1 MAFDVNTDYKAK
13 QNEIKKQMD
22 AETDPAKKAALQ
34 AEFDAAGQS
43 RNEKI
48 ASNLQKYGQYATTPE
63 LDAVSKIQANQRGNM
78 AYDAGT
84 DYTAL
89 QNSLKNQMGTE
100 TDPDRRAALQ
110 RLYDTAEQSRI
121 AKMASSLQKYGKYA
135 TDSELDAAAGIQA
148 NNQIGTTYE
157 NQAKTIGEYYD
168 TAKQNANNDALS
180 RGMARSSFVSDRMA
194 GLDAKRADALTSNDA
209 AKALAIQNA
218 KTAILNNYQTNAAN
232 ALANEKSEFANTIGA
247 YYNDYQAE
255 INRVLNN
262 NDASDDWKVPYLQAA
277 RNQKLHDQATAQ
289 AAADQQA
296 FENQLALDKLAISS
310 SKSYRSGRH
319 SGGSRGNSGNSGSD
333 TTGTTGTTG
342 SNLFGNTSAAQTA
355 ANNSVATVDSASNL
369 SSLEYKLS
377 QIEGS
382 QSGVQS
388 KAANII
394 KQYLNSGAISEATA
408 KKYLSQ
414 YGL

>member
-1 MAFDVNTDYKAK
+1 MAFDVNTDYTAVK
-13 QNEIKKQMD
+13 NSLKKQLD
-22 AETDPAKKAALQ
+22 AETDAAKKTALQ
-34 AEFDAAGQS
+34 AQYDAAEQA
-43 RNEKI
+43 RTEKI
-48 ASNLQKYGQYATTPE
+48 ASNLQKYGQYATTP
-63 LDAVSKIQANQRGNM
+63 
-78 AYDAGT
+78 
-84 DYTAL
+84 
-89 QNSLKNQMGTE
+89 
-100 TDPDRRAALQ
+100 
-110 RLYDTAEQSRI
+110 
-121 AKMASSLQKYGKYA
+121 
-135 TDSELDAAAGIQA
+135 ELDAAAGIQA

-157 NQAKTIGEYYD
+157 NQAKAIGDYYD

-180 RGMARSSFVSDRMA
+180 RGMARSSFVGDRMA

-218 KTAILNNYQTNAAN
+218 KTDILNNYQTNTAN

-247 YYNDYQAE
+247 YSNDYQAE
-255 INRVLNN
+255 INRVQGN
-262 NDASDDWKVPYLQAA
+262 NDASDDWKIPYLQAA
-277 RNQKLHDQATAQ
+277 RNQKLQYQATAQ
-289 AAADQQA
+289 AAANQQA

-310 SKSYRSGRH
+310 SKSYRSGRR
-319 SGGSRGNSGNSGSD
+319 SGGSRGNSGGG

-342 SNLFGNTSAAQTA
+342 AGLFGNTSAV
-355 ANNSVATVDSASNL
+355 NNSVATVDSASNL

-377 QIEGS
+377 QIEDS

>member
-34 AEFDAAGQS
+34 VEFDAAGQS
-43 RNEKI
+43 RNEKL
-48 ASNLQKYGQYATTPE
+48 ASN
-63 LDAVSKIQANQRGNM
+63 
-78 AYDAGT
+78 
-84 DYTAL
+84 
-89 QNSLKNQMGTE
+89 
-100 TDPDRRAALQ
+100 
-110 RLYDTAEQSRI
+110 
-121 AKMASSLQKYGKYA
+121 LQKYGKYA
-135 TDSELDAAAGIQA
+135 TDSELDSAAGIQA

-157 NQAKTIGEYYD
+157 NQAKAIGDYYD
-168 TAKQNANNDALS
+168 TAQQNANNDALS

-194 GLDAKRADALTSNDA
+194 GLDSKRADALTSNDA

-218 KTAILNNYQTNAAN
+218 KTAILNNYQTNTAN
-232 ALANEKSEFANTIGA
+232 ALANQKSEYVNTIGA
-247 YYNDYQAE
+247 YSNDYQAE
-255 INRVLNN
+255 INNVMNN

-277 RNQKLHDQATAQ
+277 RNQKLNNIAAAQ

-296 FENQLALDKLAISS
+296 FENQLALDKLAISN
-310 SKSYRSGRH
+310 SKSYRSGRR
-319 SGGSRGNSGNSGSD
+319 SGGNGGDNSSS
-333 TTGTTGTTG
+333 GTTGTTG
-342 SNLFGNTSAAQTA
+342 ANLFGNNSAAQTA
-355 ANNSVATVDSASNL
+355 ANNSGATADSASNL
-369 SSLEYKLS
+369 SSLDYKLS

-382 QSGVQS
+382 ESGVQS

>member
-22 AETDPAKKAALQ
+22 AETDPAKKTALQ
-34 AEFDAAGQS
+34 SQYDAAGQS
-43 RNEKI
+43 RNEKL

-63 LDAVSKIQANQRGNM
+63 LDAVSRIQANQRGNM
-78 AYDAGT
+78 AYDAGA

-135 TDSELDAAAGIQA
+135 TDSELDSAAGIQA

-157 NQAKTIGEYYD
+157 NQAKKIGEYYD
-168 TAKQNANNDALS
+168 TAEQNASNDALS

-194 GLDAKRADALTSNDA
+194 RLDSKRADALTSNDA

-218 KTAILNNYQTNAAN
+218 KTNILNNYQTNSAN
-232 ALANEKSEFANTIGA
+232 ALTNQKSEYANTIGA
-247 YYNDYQAE
+247 YYNDYQQE
-255 INRVLNN
+255 INNVTNN
-262 NDASDDWKVPYLQAA
+262 NDASDDWKIPYLQAA
-277 RNQKLHDQATAQ
+277 RQKKIQDTKNTQ
-289 AAADQQA
+289 AAADQQT

-310 SKSYRSGRH
+310 SKSYRSGRR
-319 SGGSRGNSGNSGSD
+319 SGGSRGSNGGNDNSGSSSIS
-333 TTGTTGTTG
+333 TYNPTTG
-342 SNLFGNTSAAQTA
+342 SS
-355 ANNSVATVDSASNL
+355 
-369 SSLEYKLS
+369 
-377 QIEGS
+377 
-382 QSGVQS
+382 
-388 KAANII
+388 
-394 KQYLNSGAISEATA
+394 NSGSKDKISYADANYQVGMNRTKAGQISTVQRLTQNGFISENTA
-408 KKYLSQ
+408 NKLISEFN
-414 YGL
+414 LA

>member
-34 AEFDAAGQS
+34 VEFDAAGQS
-43 RNEKI
+43 RNEKL
-48 ASNLQKYGQYATTPE
+48 ASN
-63 LDAVSKIQANQRGNM
+63 
-78 AYDAGT
+78 
-84 DYTAL
+84 
-89 QNSLKNQMGTE
+89 
-100 TDPDRRAALQ
+100 
-110 RLYDTAEQSRI
+110 
-121 AKMASSLQKYGKYA
+121 LQKYGKYA

-157 NQAKTIGEYYD
+157 NQAKSIGDYYD
-168 TAKQNANNDALS
+168 TAQQNANNDALS

-194 GLDAKRADALTSNDA
+194 GLDSKRAGALTSNDA

-218 KTAILNNYQTNAAN
+218 KTAILNNYQTNTAN
-232 ALANEKSEFANTIGA
+232 ALANQKSEYANTIGA
-247 YYNDYQAE
+247 YSNDYQQE
-255 INRVLNN
+255 INNVMNN
-262 NDASDDWKVPYLQAA
+262 NDASDDWKVPYLKAA
-277 RNQKLHDQATAQ
+277 RNQKLNNIAAAQ

-310 SKSYRSGRH
+310 SKSYRSGRR
-319 SGGSRGNSGNSGSD
+319 SGGSDNGGDNSSS
-333 TTGTTGTTG
+333 GTTGTTG
-342 SNLFGNTSAAQTA
+342 ANLFGNNSAAQTA
-355 ANNSVATVDSASNL
+355 ANNSGATADSASNI

-377 QIEGS
+377 QIEDSG
-382 QSGVQS
+382 SGVQS

-394 KQYLNSGAISEATA
+394 KQYFNSGAISEATA

>member
-13 QNEIKKQMD
+13 QNEIKKQM
-22 AETDPAKKAALQ
+22 E
-34 AEFDAAGQS
+34 
-43 RNEKI
+43 
-48 ASNLQKYGQYATTPE
+48 
-63 LDAVSKIQANQRGNM
+63 
-78 AYDAGT
+78 
-84 DYTAL
+84 
-89 QNSLKNQMGTE
+89 TE

-110 RLYDTAEQSRI
+110 RLNDTAGQSRI
-121 AKMASSLQKYGKYA
+121 AKMASNLQKYGKYA
-135 TDSELDAAAGIQA
+135 TDSELDSAAGIQA

-157 NQAKTIGEYYD
+157 NQAKTIGDYYD

-232 ALANEKSEFANTIGA
+232 ALANEKREYANTIGA
-247 YYNDYQAE
+247 YFNDYQQE
-255 INRVLNN
+255 INNVMNN
-262 NDASDDWKVPYLQAA
+262 NDPSDDWKVPYLQAA
-277 RNQKLHDQATAQ
+277 RNQKLQYQAAAQ

-310 SKSYRSGRH
+310 SKSYRSGRR
-319 SGGSRGNSGNSGSD
+319 SGGSRGNSGGDGGGSGTS
-333 TTGTTGTTG
+333 GTTGA
-342 SNLFGNTSAAQTA
+342 NLFGGAPAGSPNQLNQSTA
-355 ANNSVATVDSASNL
+355 DSASNI
-369 SSLEYKLS
+369 SALEYQLS
-377 QIEGS
+377 KIEDS

>member
-34 AEFDAAGQS
+34 VEFDAAGQS
-43 RNEKI
+43 RNEKL
-48 ASNLQKYGQYATTPE
+48 ASN
-63 LDAVSKIQANQRGNM
+63 
-78 AYDAGT
+78 
-84 DYTAL
+84 
-89 QNSLKNQMGTE
+89 
-100 TDPDRRAALQ
+100 
-110 RLYDTAEQSRI
+110 
-121 AKMASSLQKYGKYA
+121 LQKYGKYA
-135 TDSELDAAAGIQA
+135 TDSELDSAAGIQA

-157 NQAKTIGEYYD
+157 NQAKAIGDYYD
-168 TAKQNANNDALS
+168 TAQQNANNDALS

-194 GLDAKRADALTSNDA
+194 GLDSKRADALTSNDA

-218 KTAILNNYQTNAAN
+218 KTNILNNYQTNTAN
-232 ALANEKSEFANTIGA
+232 ALANQKSEFANTIGA
-247 YYNDYQAE
+247 YYNDYQQE
-255 INRVLNN
+255 INNVMNN

-277 RNQKLHDQATAQ
+277 RNQKLNNISTAQATAN
-289 AAADQQA
+289 QQA

-310 SKSYRSGRH
+310 SKSYRSGRR
-319 SGGSRGNSGNSGSD
+319 SGGSRGSNGGNDNSGGNPD
-333 TTGTTGTTG
+333 
-342 SNLFGNTSAAQTA
+342 NNPNPFGNTPAAQTA
-355 ANNSVATVDSASNL
+355 ANNSGATADSASNL
-369 SSLEYKLS
+369 SSLDYKLS

-382 QSGVQS
+382 ESGVQS

-394 KQYLNSGAISEATA
+394 KQYFNSGAISEATA

>member
-22 AETDPAKKAALQ
+22 AETDPVKKAALQ
-34 AEFDAAGQS
+34 VEFNAAGQS
-43 RNEKI
+43 RNEKL
-48 ASNLQKYGQYATTPE
+48 ASNLQKYG
-63 LDAVSKIQANQRGNM
+63 
-78 AYDAGT
+78 
-84 DYTAL
+84 
-89 QNSLKNQMGTE
+89 
-100 TDPDRRAALQ
+100 
-110 RLYDTAEQSRI
+110 
-121 AKMASSLQKYGKYA
+121 KYA
-135 TDSELDAAAGIQA
+135 SDSELDSAAGIQA

-194 GLDAKRADALTSNDA
+194 GLDSKRADALTSNDV

-218 KTAILNNYQTNAAN
+218 KTSILNNYQANSAN
-232 ALANEKSEFANTIGA
+232 ALTNQKSEYANTIGA
-247 YYNDYQAE
+247 YSNDYQAE
-255 INRVLNN
+255 INKVTDN
-262 NDASDDWKVPYLQAA
+262 NDASDDWKIPYLQAA
-277 RNQKLHDQATAQ
+277 RQKKIQDMQSAQ

-310 SKSYRSGRH
+310 SKSYRSGRR
-319 SGGSRGNSGNSGSD
+319 SSGSRGNSGND

-342 SNLFGNTSAAQTA
+342 SNLFGNASA
-355 ANNSVATVDSASNL
+355 ANNSGATADSASNL
-369 SSLEYKLS
+369 SSLDYKLS

>member
-34 AEFDAAGQS
+34 VEFDAAGQS
-43 RNEKI
+43 RNEKL
-48 ASNLQKYGQYATTPE
+48 ASN
-63 LDAVSKIQANQRGNM
+63 
-78 AYDAGT
+78 
-84 DYTAL
+84 
-89 QNSLKNQMGTE
+89 
-100 TDPDRRAALQ
+100 
-110 RLYDTAEQSRI
+110 
-121 AKMASSLQKYGKYA
+121 LQKYGKYA
-135 TDSELDAAAGIQA
+135 TDSELDSAAGIQA

-157 NQAKTIGEYYD
+157 NQAKAIGDYYD
-168 TAKQNANNDALS
+168 TAQQNANNDALS

-194 GLDAKRADALTSNDA
+194 GLDSKRADALTSNDA

-218 KTAILNNYQTNAAN
+218 KTSILNNYQTNTAN
-232 ALANEKSEFANTIGA
+232 ALANQKSEFVNTIGA
-247 YYNDYQAE
+247 YSNDYQQE
-255 INRVLNN
+255 INNVMNN

-277 RNQKLHDQATAQ
+277 RNQKLNNIAAAQ
-289 AAADQQA
+289 AAAEQQA

-310 SKSYRSGRH
+310 SKSYRSGRR
-319 SGGSRGNSGNSGSD
+319 SGGTRSGNSGDS
-333 TTGTTGTTG
+333 GGSSGATGTTG
-342 SNLFGNTSAAQTA
+342 SNLFGGNTSV
-355 ANNSVATVDSASNL
+355 ANNSGATATADSASNI
-369 SSLEYKLS
+369 SELEYKLS
-377 QIEGS
+377 KIDDS

>member
-34 AEFDAAGQS
+34 VEFDAAGQS
-43 RNEKI
+43 RNEKL
-48 ASNLQKYGQYATTPE
+48 ASNLQKYG
-63 LDAVSKIQANQRGNM
+63 
-78 AYDAGT
+78 
-84 DYTAL
+84 
-89 QNSLKNQMGTE
+89 
-100 TDPDRRAALQ
+100 
-110 RLYDTAEQSRI
+110 
-121 AKMASSLQKYGKYA
+121 KYA
-135 TDSELDAAAGIQA
+135 SDSELDAAAGIQA

-157 NQAKTIGEYYD
+157 NQAKTIGDYYD

-194 GLDAKRADALTSNDA
+194 GLDAKRADALASNDA

-218 KTAILNNYQTNAAN
+218 KTSILNNYQANTAN
-232 ALANEKSEFANTIGA
+232 ALANEKREYANTIGA
-247 YYNDYQAE
+247 YYNDYQQE
-255 INRVLNN
+255 INNVSNN
-262 NDASDDWKVPYLQAA
+262 NDASDDWKIPYLQAA
-277 RNQKLHDQATAQ
+277 RNQKLQDQAASQ

-296 FENQLALDKLAISS
+296 FENQLALDKLALSS
-310 SKSYRSGRH
+310 SKSYRSGRR
-319 SGGSRGNSGNSGSD
+319 SSGSRGSVGDSGNS
-333 TTGTTGTTG
+333 GTTGTTG
-342 SNLFGNTSAAQTA
+342 SNLFGGNTSAV
-355 ANNSVATVDSASNL
+355 NNSGATADSASNI
-369 SSLEYKLS
+369 SALEYKLS
-377 QIEGS
+377 QIEDS

-408 KKYLSQ
+408 TKYLSQ

>member
-34 AEFDAAGQS
+34 VEFDDAGQS

-48 ASNLQKYGQYATTPE
+48 ASNLQKYG
-63 LDAVSKIQANQRGNM
+63 
-78 AYDAGT
+78 
-84 DYTAL
+84 
-89 QNSLKNQMGTE
+89 
-100 TDPDRRAALQ
+100 
-110 RLYDTAEQSRI
+110 
-121 AKMASSLQKYGKYA
+121 KYA
-135 TDSELDAAAGIQA
+135 TDSELDSAAGIQA

-157 NQAKTIGEYYD
+157 NQAKTIGDYYD
-168 TAKQNANNDALS
+168 TAQQNANNDALS

-194 GLDAKRADALTSNDA
+194 GLDTKRADALTSNDA

-218 KTAILNNYQTNAAN
+218 KTNILNNYQTNTAN
-232 ALANEKSEFANTIGA
+232 ALANQKSEYANTIGA
-247 YYNDYQAE
+247 YSNDYQQE
-255 INRVLNN
+255 INNVMNN
-262 NDASDDWKVPYLQAA
+262 NDASDDWKVPYLKAA
-277 RNQKLHDQATAQ
+277 RNQKLNNIAAAQ

-310 SKSYRSGRH
+310 SKSYRSGRR
-319 SGGSRGNSGNSGSD
+319 SGGSRGSGGGSSSS
-333 TTGTTGTTG
+333 GTTGTTG
-342 SNLFGNTSAAQTA
+342 ANLFGNNSAAQTA
-355 ANNSVATVDSASNL
+355 ANNSGATADSASNL
-369 SSLEYKLS
+369 SSLDYKLS

-382 QSGVQS
+382 ESSVQS
-388 KAANII
+388 KAANLI
-394 KQYLNSGAISEATA
+394 KQYFNSGAISEATA

>member
-1 MAFDVNTDYKAK
+1 MAYDVNTDYKAK

-34 AEFDAAGQS
+34 VEFDAAGQS
-43 RNEKI
+43 RNEKL
-48 ASNLQKYGQYATTPE
+48 ASN
-63 LDAVSKIQANQRGNM
+63 
-78 AYDAGT
+78 
-84 DYTAL
+84 
-89 QNSLKNQMGTE
+89 
-100 TDPDRRAALQ
+100 
-110 RLYDTAEQSRI
+110 
-121 AKMASSLQKYGKYA
+121 LQKYGKYA
-135 TDSELDAAAGIQA
+135 TDSELDSAAGIQA

-157 NQAKTIGEYYD
+157 NQAKAIGDYYD
-168 TAKQNANNDALS
+168 TAQQNANNDALS

-218 KTAILNNYQTNAAN
+218 KTAILNNYQTNTAN
-232 ALANEKSEFANTIGA
+232 ALANQKSEYANTIGA
-247 YYNDYQAE
+247 YSNDYQAE
-255 INRVLNN
+255 INRVQGN

-277 RNQKLHDQATAQ
+277 RNQKLNNIAAAQ

-310 SKSYRSGRH
+310 SKSYRSGRR
-319 SGGSRGNSGNSGSD
+319 SGGSRGSDGNSSSS
-333 TTGTTGTTG
+333 GTTGTTG
-342 SNLFGNTSAAQTA
+342 ANLFGNTSAAQTA
-355 ANNSVATVDSASNL
+355 ANNSGATADSASNL
-369 SSLEYKLS
+369 SSLDYKLS

-382 QSGVQS
+382 ESGVQS
-388 KAANII
+388 KAANLI
-394 KQYLNSGAISEATA
+394 KQYFNSGAISEATA

>member
-1 MAFDVNTDYKAK
+1 MAYDVNTDYKAK

-34 AEFDAAGQS
+34 SQYDAAGQS

-63 LDAVSKIQANQRGNM
+63 LDAVSRIQANQRGNM

-135 TDSELDAAAGIQA
+135 SDSELDSAAGIQA

-157 NQAKTIGEYYD
+157 NQAKTIGDYYD
-168 TAKQNANNDALS
+168 TAQQNANNDALS

-218 KTAILNNYQTNAAN
+218 KANILNNYQTNSAN
-232 ALANEKSEFANTIGA
+232 ALANEKGEFANTIGA
-247 YYNDYQAE
+247 YSNDYQAE
-255 INRVLNN
+255 INRVQGN
-262 NDASDDWKVPYLQAA
+262 NDASDDWKIPYLQAA
-277 RNQKLHDQATAQ
+277 RQKKIQDMNSAQ

-296 FENQLALDKLAISS
+296 FENQLALEKLAISS
-310 SKSYRSGRH
+310 SKSYRSGRR
-319 SGGSRGNSGNSGSD
+319 SSGSRGNSGDNG
-333 TTGTTGTTG
+333 GVNNNG
-342 SNLFGNTSAAQTA
+342 NPFGNTSAA
-355 ANNSVATVDSASNL
+355 NNSGATADSASNL
-369 SSLEYKLS
+369 SSLDYKLS

-382 QSGVQS
+382 ESGVQS
-388 KAANII
+388 KAANLI
-394 KQYLNSGAISEATA
+394 KQYFNSGAISEATA

>member
-1 MAFDVNTDYKAK
+1 MAYDVNTDYKAK

-34 AEFDAAGQS
+34 VEFDAAGQS
-43 RNEKI
+43 RNEKL
-48 ASNLQKYGQYATTPE
+48 ASN
-63 LDAVSKIQANQRGNM
+63 
-78 AYDAGT
+78 
-84 DYTAL
+84 
-89 QNSLKNQMGTE
+89 
-100 TDPDRRAALQ
+100 
-110 RLYDTAEQSRI
+110 
-121 AKMASSLQKYGKYA
+121 LQKYGKYA
-135 TDSELDAAAGIQA
+135 TDSELDSAAGIQA

-157 NQAKTIGEYYD
+157 NQAKTIGDYYD
-168 TAKQNANNDALS
+168 TAQQNANNDALS

-194 GLDAKRADALTSNDA
+194 GLDSKRADALTSNDA

-218 KTAILNNYQTNAAN
+218 KTAILNNYQTNTAN
-232 ALANEKSEFANTIGA
+232 ALANEKSEYANTIGA
-247 YYNDYQAE
+247 YSNDYQQE
-255 INRVLNN
+255 INNVMNN
-262 NDASDDWKVPYLQAA
+262 NDASDDWKVPYLKAA
-277 RNQKLHDQATAQ
+277 RNQKLNNIATAQ

-319 SGGSRGNSGNSGSD
+319 SGGSRGGNDNSGGNPD
-333 TTGTTGTTG
+333 NNP
-342 SNLFGNTSAAQTA
+342 NLFGNNSA
-355 ANNSVATVDSASNL
+355 ANNSGATADSASNL

-377 QIEGS
+377 QIEDS

-388 KAANII
+388 KAASII

>member
-1 MAFDVNTDYKAK
+1 MAFDVNTDYKSK

-34 AEFDAAGQS
+34 VEFNAAGQS
-43 RNEKI
+43 RNEKL
-48 ASNLQKYGQYATTPE
+48 ASN
-63 LDAVSKIQANQRGNM
+63 
-78 AYDAGT
+78 
-84 DYTAL
+84 
-89 QNSLKNQMGTE
+89 
-100 TDPDRRAALQ
+100 
-110 RLYDTAEQSRI
+110 
-121 AKMASSLQKYGKYA
+121 LQKYGKYA

-194 GLDAKRADALTSNDA
+194 GLDSKRADALTSNDA

-218 KTAILNNYQTNAAN
+218 KTSILNNYQTNTAN

-247 YYNDYQAE
+247 YSNDYQAE
-255 INRVLNN
+255 INRVQGN

-277 RNQKLHDQATAQ
+277 RQKKILDMQNAQ

-310 SKSYRSGRH
+310 SKSYRSGKR
-319 SGGSRGNSGNSGSD
+319 SKGGNDGGDDGNPDNNPFGGNGGGGAA
-333 TTGTTGTTG
+333 TTQ
-342 SNLFGNTSAAQTA
+342 TSYYT
-355 ANNSVATVDSASNL
+355 SL
-369 SSLEYKLS
+369 SSQLENILDKGYTT
-377 QIEGS
+377 
-382 QSGVQS
+382 VT
-388 KAANII
+388 ANRMANLIS
-394 KQYLNSGAISEATA
+394 QYLSKGQITQEQAQALSD
-408 KKYLSQ
+408 KYI
-414 YGL
+414 G

>member
-1 MAFDVNTDYKAK
+1 MAYDVNTDYKAK

-34 AEFDAAGQS
+34 VEFDAAGQS
-43 RNEKI
+43 RNEKL
-48 ASNLQKYGQYATTPE
+48 ASN
-63 LDAVSKIQANQRGNM
+63 
-78 AYDAGT
+78 
-84 DYTAL
+84 
-89 QNSLKNQMGTE
+89 
-100 TDPDRRAALQ
+100 
-110 RLYDTAEQSRI
+110 
-121 AKMASSLQKYGKYA
+121 LQKYGKYA
-135 TDSELDAAAGIQA
+135 TDSELDSAAGIQA

-157 NQAKTIGEYYD
+157 NQAKAIGDYYD
-168 TAKQNANNDALS
+168 TAQQNANNDALS

-194 GLDAKRADALTSNDA
+194 GLDSKRADALTSNDA

-218 KTAILNNYQTNAAN
+218 KTAILNNYQTNTAN

-247 YYNDYQAE
+247 YSNDYQAE
-255 INRVLNN
+255 INNVMNN

-277 RNQKLHDQATAQ
+277 RNQKLNNIAAAQ

-310 SKSYRSGRH
+310 SKSYRSGRR
-319 SGGSRGNSGNSGSD
+319 SGGNGGDSSSS
-333 TTGTTGTTG
+333 GTTGTTG
-342 SNLFGNTSAAQTA
+342 ANLFGNNSAAQTA
-355 ANNSVATVDSASNL
+355 ANNSGATADSASNL
-369 SSLEYKLS
+369 SSLDYKLS

-382 QSGVQS
+382 ESGVQS

>member
-34 AEFDAAGQS
+34 VEFDAAGQS
-43 RNEKI
+43 RNEKL
-48 ASNLQKYGQYATTPE
+48 ASNLQKYGQYATAPE

-110 RLYDTAEQSRI
+110 RLSDTAGQSKLEKI
-121 AKMASSLQKYGKYA
+121 ASNLQKYGKYA
-135 TDSELDAAAGIQA
+135 SDSELDSAAGIQA

-157 NQAKTIGEYYD
+157 NQAKAIGDYYD
-168 TAKQNANNDALS
+168 TAQQNANNDALS

-218 KTAILNNYQTNAAN
+218 KTNILNNYQTNTAN
-232 ALANEKSEFANTIGA
+232 ALANQKSEYANTIGA
-247 YYNDYQAE
+247 YSNDYQQE
-255 INRVLNN
+255 INNVTNN
-262 NDASDDWKVPYLQAA
+262 NDASDDWKIPYLQAA
-277 RNQKLHDQATAQ
+277 RQNKIQGMQSAQ

-310 SKSYRSGRH
+310 SKSYRSGRRSSGNNGGNDN
-319 SGGSRGNSGNSGSD
+319 SGGNPDNNNNPFGGAPAA
-333 TTGTTGTTG
+333 TTQ
-342 SNLFGNTSAAQTA
+342 TSYYT
-355 ANNSVATVDSASNL
+355 SL
-369 SSLEYKLS
+369 SSQLENILDKGYTTVTTNKM
-377 QIEGS
+377 
-382 QSGVQS
+382 
-388 KAANII
+388 ANLIS
-394 KQYLNSGAISEATA
+394 QYLSKGLITQEQAQALSN
-408 KKYLSQ
+408 KYI
-414 YGL
+414 G

>member
-1 MAFDVNTDYKAK
+1 MAFDANTDYKAK

-34 AEFDAAGQS
+34 TQYDAAEQA
-43 RNEKI
+43 RTEKL
-48 ASNLQKYGQYATTPE
+48 ASN
-63 LDAVSKIQANQRGNM
+63 
-78 AYDAGT
+78 
-84 DYTAL
+84 
-89 QNSLKNQMGTE
+89 
-100 TDPDRRAALQ
+100 
-110 RLYDTAEQSRI
+110 
-121 AKMASSLQKYGKYA
+121 LQKYGKYA
-135 TDSELDAAAGIQA
+135 TDPELDAAAGIQA

-194 GLDAKRADALTSNDA
+194 GLDSKRADALTSNDA

-218 KTAILNNYQTNAAN
+218 KTAILNNYQTNTAN

-247 YYNDYQAE
+247 YSNDYQAE
-255 INRVLNN
+255 INRVQGN
-262 NDASDDWKVPYLQAA
+262 NDASDDWKVPYLKAA
-277 RNQKLHDQATAQ
+277 RNQKLNNIAAAQ

-310 SKSYRSGRH
+310 SKSYRSGRR
-319 SGGSRGNSGNSGSD
+319 SSGSRGNGGNDVGD
-333 TTGTTGTTG
+333 DG
-342 SNLFGNTSAAQTA
+342 NPDNNPFGGAPAVSPNPLNQP
-355 ANNSVATVDSASNL
+355 TVDSASNL
-369 SSLEYKLS
+369 SSLDYKLS

>member
-1 MAFDVNTDYKAK
+1 MAFDVNIDYKAK

-34 AEFDAAGQS
+34 AQYDAAGQA
-43 RNEKI
+43 RTEKI

-63 LDAVSKIQANQRGNM
+63 LDAVSRMQANQRGNM

-135 TDSELDAAAGIQA
+135 TDSELDSAAGIQA

-157 NQAKTIGEYYD
+157 NQAKGINEYYD
-168 TAKQNANNDALS
+168 TAQQNANNDALS

-218 KTAILNNYQTNAAN
+218 KTNILNNYQTNAAN
-232 ALANEKSEFANTIGA
+232 ALANEKREYANTIGA

-255 INRVLNN
+255 INNVLNN

-277 RNQKLHDQATAQ
+277 RNQKLNNIAAAQ

-310 SKSYRSGRH
+310 SKSYHSGRR
-319 SGGSRGNSGNSGSD
+319 SGGSRSSGSLDNSGD

-342 SNLFGNTSAAQTA
+342 GNLFGNTSAA
-355 ANNSVATVDSASNL
+355 N
-369 SSLEYKLS
+369 
-377 QIEGS
+377 
-382 QSGVQS
+382 
-388 KAANII
+388 
-394 KQYLNSGAISEATA
+394 NSGATTQTSYYTSLSSQLENILDKGYSTVTTNKMANLISQ
-408 KKYLSQ
+408 YLSK
-414 YGL
+414 GLITQAQAQELSDKYIG

>member
-1 MAFDVNTDYKAK
+1 MAFDANIDYKAK
-13 QNEIKKQMD
+13 QIEIQKQID

-34 AEFDAAGQS
+34 AEFNAAGQS

-48 ASNLQKYGQYATTPE
+48 ASNLQKYG
-63 LDAVSKIQANQRGNM
+63 
-78 AYDAGT
+78 
-84 DYTAL
+84 
-89 QNSLKNQMGTE
+89 
-100 TDPDRRAALQ
+100 
-110 RLYDTAEQSRI
+110 
-121 AKMASSLQKYGKYA
+121 KYA
-135 TDSELDAAAGIQA
+135 SDSELDAAAGIQA

-157 NQAKTIGEYYD
+157 NQAKTIGDYYD

-194 GLDAKRADALTSNDA
+194 GLDSKRADALTSNDA

-255 INRVLNN
+255 INRVQGN
-262 NDASDDWKVPYLQAA
+262 NDASDDWKIPYLQAA
-277 RNQKLHDQATAQ
+277 RQKKILDMQNAQ

-296 FENQLALDKLAISS
+296 FENQLALAKLAKSS
-310 SKSYRSGRH
+310 SKSYSSGRR
-319 SGGSRGNSGNSGSD
+319 SGGSGGNGGGNNGD
-333 TTGTTGTTG
+333 NGGNNNNG
-342 SNLFGNTSAAQTA
+342 NGNLFGGAPAGSPNQLNQSTA
-355 ANNSVATVDSASNL
+355 DSASNI
-369 SSLEYKLS
+369 SALEYQLS
-377 QIEGS
+377 KIEDS

>member
-34 AEFDAAGQS
+34 VEFDAAGQS
-43 RNEKI
+43 RNEKL
-48 ASNLQKYGQYATTPE
+48 ASN
-63 LDAVSKIQANQRGNM
+63 
-78 AYDAGT
+78 
-84 DYTAL
+84 
-89 QNSLKNQMGTE
+89 
-100 TDPDRRAALQ
+100 
-110 RLYDTAEQSRI
+110 
-121 AKMASSLQKYGKYA
+121 LQKYGKYA

-157 NQAKTIGEYYD
+157 NQAKTIGDYYD

-194 GLDAKRADALTSNDA
+194 GLDSKRADALTSNDA

-218 KTAILNNYQTNAAN
+218 KTAILNNYQTNTAN

-247 YYNDYQAE
+247 YSNDYQAE
-255 INRVLNN
+255 INRVQGN

-277 RNQKLHDQATAQ
+277 RQQKIHDMQNAQ

-310 SKSYRSGRH
+310 SKSYRSGRR
-319 SGGSRGNSGNSGSD
+319 SGGSRGNGGNSGSD
-333 TTGTTGTTG
+333 TTGTTG
-342 SNLFGNTSAAQTA
+342 SNLFGGNTSAA
-355 ANNSVATVDSASNL
+355 NNSGATATADSASNL
-369 SSLEYKLS
+369 SSLDYKLS

>member
-1 MAFDVNTDYKAK
+1 MAFDVNIDYK
-13 QNEIKKQMD
+13 
-22 AETDPAKKAALQ
+22 
-34 AEFDAAGQS
+34 
-43 RNEKI
+43 
-48 ASNLQKYGQYATTPE
+48 
-63 LDAVSKIQANQRGNM
+63 
-78 AYDAGT
+78 
-84 DYTAL
+84 AL

-135 TDSELDAAAGIQA
+135 TDSELDSAAGIQA

-157 NQAKTIGEYYD
+157 NQAKGINDYYD

-232 ALANEKSEFANTIGA
+232 ALANEKSEYANTIGA

-255 INRVLNN
+255 INRVQGN
-262 NDASDDWKVPYLQAA
+262 NDASDDWKIPYLQAA
-277 RNQKLHDQATAQ
+277 RNQKLNNIAAAQ
-289 AAADQQA
+289 AAAEQQA

-310 SKSYRSGRH
+310 SKSYRSGRR

-355 ANNSVATVDSASNL
+355 ANNSGATVDSASNL

-377 QIEGS
+377 QIEDS

-394 KQYLNSGAISEATA
+394 KQYFNSGAISEATA